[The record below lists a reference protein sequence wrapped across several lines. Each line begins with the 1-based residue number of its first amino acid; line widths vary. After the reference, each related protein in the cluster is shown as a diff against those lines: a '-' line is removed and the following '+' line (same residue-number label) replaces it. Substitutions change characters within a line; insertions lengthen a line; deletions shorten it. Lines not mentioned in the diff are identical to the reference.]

1 MSIQQ
6 FPSSSDDRFNPIETL
21 IDPVNKLRTSQPQA
35 LIDTDFEYGTQ
46 ITKWENLAVTNNRPF
61 AYFSPTPFTNISGIS
76 MPTNS
81 RTITVSLATQAATV
95 TGASGGNPVSNY
107 VTYTTSAAHGFSVEQ
122 YVVVSGA
129 SQSNYNGLFFITSI
143 PAANQFT
150 VINAATGSVTFTN
163 GAATAGV
170 APPTGTAL
178 TIQDTFLSEAN
189 GIYLIE
195 TGGGT
200 GTFTYLGRSQNRT
213 NVTSI
218 LDTNKTAIYS
228 ATLYTGARIG
238 SNPIINNDINSYSG
252 YAISVTTS
260 VPHGLS
266 IGNTIAISGLTG
278 TNPPNGAYRVATVD
292 SATSFTYFAEPSEGV
307 PASLD
312 PTNASVFVRPQ
323 ATYSHRPFDGGVVF
337 STNASSNYEAA
348 IRQTRRYFRYQS
360 GKGLQVSSGTTI
372 KPYLNVDTIT
382 SSGTTA
388 TVLTKDAHGILP
400 GAQVQ
405 IAGANQAA
413 YNGTFTVD
421 QVTGLNSFTYGLPSS
436 AASPATGIIDL
447 NVASWFG
454 SANRL
459 GQFDS
464 QNGIFW
470 EFDGQGL
477 YAVRRSST
485 QQISGRS
492 NVTFGSNTVTRT
504 SASFPTSYSSQLRP
518 GDYVVIRGQ
527 SYRVIAI
534 DDLSATPN
542 FTISPSYRGISA
554 SHVTIS
560 KTEEL
565 RVPQAD
571 FNLDTL
577 DGNGPSG
584 YNIDLTKMQM
594 WYIDYSWYGAG
605 FIRWGVRGPDGDVIY
620 AHKMKNNNVN
630 TEAYMRSGNLPAR
643 YETSTLPPT
652 TLLGAS
658 LADNAQTMTVAS
670 TAGFPSSGTL
680 VIIPSTTN
688 NQASLLREYVNYN
701 GKTATTFTGLTRGKM
716 GAALTTTWTVG
727 SNTGTVSSNTNLQ
740 IGMRAI
746 ASSPANAVPDG
757 AFITSINGSS
767 VTLNLPVTSA
777 NPTIM
782 FPAMG
787 ATGAQAYTYSASSP
801 TSVELAYPTYAPSI
815 SHWGTSVI
823 MDGRFDDDASLIFTY
838 GQTGQ
843 VSIAANQSRAI
854 FAIRLAP
861 SVDNG
866 IAANFGQRELINRG
880 QLKLLNL
887 GVTTANP
894 GTNYLVR
901 AYLNAVP
908 SIGTTWRAPN
918 FFETGTDNS
927 SFAQIADY
935 RASGAVTISGG
946 EIVGGFLSAGTD
958 SIDLTKLR
966 DLGNCILG
974 GGGSSS
980 ETGIYPDG
988 PDTLT
993 IVVTNLSSSTAAF
1006 SGRVSWTEAQA

>member
-6 FPSSSDDRFNPIETL
+6 FPAADGGRFNPIETL

-61 AYFSPTPFTNISGIS
+61 AYFSPTAFSNVSGIS

-81 RTITVSLATQAATV
+81 RVVTVTLATSTATV
-95 TGASGGNPVSNY
+95 TAASGGNPSGNY
-107 VTYTTSAAHGFSVEQ
+107 VTYTTSAAHNFSVEQ
-122 YVVVSGA
+122 YVVVTGA

-143 PAANQFT
+143 PATNQFT
-150 VINAATGSVTFTN
+150 VVNAATGNVNFTN
-163 GAATAGV
+163 GSATAGV
-170 APPTGTAL
+170 APPTGTTL
-178 TIQDTFLSEAN
+178 TIQDTFLSDAN

-200 GTFTYLGRSQNRT
+200 GTFTYLGKSQNRT
-213 NVTSI
+213 NVTNI
-218 LDTNKTAIYS
+218 LDANKTAIYS

-238 SNPIINNDINSYSG
+238 SNPIINNDVNSYG
-252 YAISVTTS
+252 GLAISVTTS

-266 IGNTIAISGLTG
+266 IGNTIAVSGITG
-278 TNPPNGAYRVATVD
+278 TNPPNGSYRVATVD
-292 SATSFTYFAEPSEGV
+292 SPTTFTYFAEVSEGV
-307 PASLD
+307 PSSID
-312 PTNASVFVRPQ
+312 PTNASIFVRPQ
-323 ATYSHRPFDGGVVF
+323 ATYLHRPFDGGVVF
-337 STNASSNYEAA
+337 STNATSNYEAA

-360 GKGLQVSSGTTI
+360 GKGLQVSSGTTL
-372 KPYLNVDTIT
+372 KPYLNVDAIT

-388 TVLTKDAHGILP
+388 TVLTKEAHNILP
-400 GAQVQ
+400 GAV
-405 IAGANQAA
+405 IKISGANQAA
-413 YNGTFTVD
+413 YNGTFTVA
-421 QVTGLNSFTYGLPSS
+421 QITGLNSFTYGLPSS

-447 NVASWFG
+447 NVESWYG

-477 YAVRRSST
+477 FAVRRSST

-492 NVTFGSNTVTRT
+492 SVTFGSNTVTRT
-504 SASFPTSYSSQLRP
+504 TASYPTSYSSQLNP

-527 SYRVIAI
+527 SYRVLAI

-542 FTISPSYRGISA
+542 FTISPSYRGASA
-554 SHVTIS
+554 QHVTIS

-565 RVPQAD
+565 RVPQSQ
-571 FNLDTL
+571 FNIDTL

-605 FIRWGVRGPDGDVIY
+605 FIRWGVRGPEGDVIY
-620 AHKMKNNNVN
+620 AHKMPNNNVN

-652 TLLGAS
+652 TLLSAS
-658 LADNAQTMTVAS
+658 LTDSANTISVAS
-670 TAGFPSSGTL
+670 TAAFPESGTL

-688 NQASLLREYVNYN
+688 NQASLEREYVNYN
-701 GKTATTFTGLTRGKM
+701 GKTSTSFTGVTRGKM
-716 GAALTTTWTVG
+716 GATVTTTWTIG
-727 SNTGTVSSNTNLQ
+727 SNSGTVSANNNLQ

-757 AFITSINGSS
+757 AFITSINGSTVS
-767 VTLNLPVTSA
+767 LNVPVTGA

-787 ATGAQAYTYSASSP
+787 ASGGRAYTYSASSP
-801 TSVELAYPTYAPSI
+801 VSVELAYPSYAPSI

-838 GQTGQ
+838 GQTGT
-843 VSIAANQSRAI
+843 VSIGAGQSRAI
-854 FAIRLAP
+854 FAIRVAP

-866 IAANFGQRELINRG
+866 IAANFGQRELINRA

-887 GVTTANP
+887 GVTTTNP

-901 AYLNAVP
+901 AYLNCVP
-908 SIGTTWRAPN
+908 SIATTWRAPN

-935 RASGAVTISGG
+935 RASGAVIISGG
-946 EIVGGFLSAGTD
+946 EIVGGFLSQGTD
-958 SIDLTKLR
+958 SIDLTRLR
-966 DLGNCILG
+966 DLGNSILG
-974 GGGSSS
+974 GGGANSD
-980 ETGIYPDG
+980 TGIYPDG

-993 IVVTNLSSSTAAF
+993 IVVTNLSGSTGSF
-1006 SGRVSWTEAQA
+1006 TGRISWTEAQA

>member
-6 FPSSSDDRFNPIETL
+6 FPASSDDRFNPIETL
-21 IDPVNKLRTSQPQA
+21 IDPVNKLRISPPQA

-46 ITKWENLAVTNNRPF
+46 ITKWENLSVTNNRPF
-61 AYFSPTPFTNISGIS
+61 AYFSPTSFTNVSGIS

-81 RTITVSLATQAATV
+81 RVVTVTLATQTATV
-95 TGASGGNPVSNY
+95 TSASGGNPAANY
-107 VTYTTSAAHGFSVEQ
+107 VTYTTSGPHGFAVEQ
-122 YVVVSGA
+122 YVVVSGGNQA
-129 SQSNYNGLFFITSI
+129 NYNGLFFITSI
-143 PAANQFT
+143 PASNQFT
-150 VINAATGSVTFTN
+150 VVNSATGVVNFVS
-163 GAATAGV
+163 GSATAGV

-189 GIYLIE
+189 GIFLIE

-200 GTFTYLGRSQNRT
+200 GSFTYLGKSQNRT

-218 LDTNKTAIYS
+218 LDVNKTAIYS

-238 SNPIINNDINSYSG
+238 SNPVIFNNVG
-252 YAISVTTS
+252 TFGGFAISVQTS

-266 IGNTIAISGLTG
+266 IGNTIAVSGITG
-278 TNPPNGAYRVATVD
+278 TNPPNGSYRVASVD
-292 SATSFTYFAEPSEGV
+292 SPTTFTYFAEPSEGV
-307 PASLD
+307 PSSID
-312 PTNASVFVRPQ
+312 PTNAQIFVRPQ
-323 ATYSHRPFDGGVVF
+323 ATYLHRPFDGGVVF
-337 STNASSNYEAA
+337 STNATSNYEAA

-360 GKGLQVSSGTTI
+360 GKGLQVSSGTTL
-372 KPYLNVDTIT
+372 KPYLNVDAIT

-388 TVLTKDAHGILP
+388 TVTTKEAHNILP
-400 GAQVQ
+400 GSE
-405 IAGANQAA
+405 IKISGANQSA
-413 YNGTFTVD
+413 YNGTFFVD
-421 QVTGLNSFTYGLPSS
+421 QVTGLNTFTYGLPSS

-447 NVASWFG
+447 NVESWYG

-477 YAVRRSST
+477 FAVRRSST

-504 SASFPTSYSSQLRP
+504 SASFPTSYSSQLNP

-527 SYRVIAI
+527 SYRVLAI

-542 FTISPSYRGISA
+542 FTISPSYRGASA
-554 SHVTIS
+554 DHVTIS

-565 RVPQAD
+565 RIPQSQ
-571 FNLDTL
+571 FNIDTL

-620 AHKMKNNNVN
+620 AHKMPNNNVN

-652 TLLGAS
+652 TLMTAS
-658 LADNAQTMTVAS
+658 LTNVATTMTVAS
-670 TAGFPSSGTL
+670 TAAFPDSGTL

-688 NQASLLREYVNYN
+688 NQATLQREYVNYS
-701 GKTATTFTGLTRGKM
+701 GKTTTTFTGLTRGKM
-716 GAALTTTWTVG
+716 GATVTSTWTIG
-727 SNTGTVSSNTNLQ
+727 SNTGTVSSVNNLQ

-746 ASSPANAVPDG
+746 ASTPVNAVPDG
-757 AFITSINGSS
+757 AFITAINGNQ
-767 VTLNLPVTSA
+767 VTLNVPVTGA

-782 FPAMG
+782 FPPMG
-787 ATGAQAYTYSASSP
+787 ASGAQAYTYSISSP

-838 GQTGQ
+838 GQTGT

-854 FAIRLAP
+854 FAIRVAP

-866 IAANFGQRELINRG
+866 IAANFGQRELINRA

-887 GVTTANP
+887 GVTTTNP

-901 AYLNAVP
+901 AYLNAIP
-908 SIGTTWRAPN
+908 SIAATWRPPN
-918 FFETGTDNS
+918 FFESGTDNS

-935 RASGAVTISGG
+935 RSSGAVTISGG

-958 SIDLTKLR
+958 SIDLTRLR

-974 GGGSSS
+974 GGGTNSD
-980 ETGIYPDG
+980 TGIYPDG

-993 IVVTNLSSSTAAF
+993 IVVTNLSSATASF